1 MTKDNKTS
9 YRTPDHLSLND
20 TEIPTLDAQTAN
32 QLLNNVF
39 TACDMT
45 PSVIP
50 VETLESWG
58 NYKKPSF
65 NLGRFIAYVFTI
77 LLVLLPLMF
86 FRPTIIAERTDVN
99 STSDAVYDIHI
110 KTLLP
115 VSSVTAELDGIP
127 VALSEAS
134 SREYIA
140 KLTDNGSMTITV
152 RSFNGQIATRTYKVS
167 HLDTEKPSL
176 IRSYSQN
183 GLVYLE
189 VLDAY
194 SGINYDNITGL
205 TPESYDISTGTIV
218 FKIPDAPTTVTIPDN
233 AGNELTLLLSPV
245 N

>member
-1 MTKDNKTS
+1 MTKHTTTDQN
-9 YRTPDHLSLND
+9 PNHLSLND

-86 FRPTIIAERTDVN
+86 FKPGIIAERTNVN
-99 STSDAVYDIHI
+99 STTDAVYEINV

-115 VSSVTAELDGIP
+115 VSSVTAELDGTPI
-127 VALSEAS
+127 ALSES
-134 SREYIA
+134 SSHKYIA
-140 KLTDNGSMTITV
+140 KLTENGSMTITA

-167 HLDTEKPSL
+167 HLDTEKPEL
-176 IRSYSQN
+176 LKSYSQS

-194 SGINYDNITGL
+194 SGINYDKITGL
-205 TPESYDISTGTIV
+205 TPESYDTSTGTIA
-218 FKIPDAPTTVTIPDN
+218 FKIPAAPTTVTIPDN

>member
-1 MTKDNKTS
+1 MTKDNISNKN
-9 YRTPDHLSLND
+9 PNHLSLND
-20 TEIPTLDAQTAN
+20 TEIPTLGAQTAN

-39 TACDMT
+39 TVCDMT

-65 NLGRFIAYVFTI
+65 NLGRFIAYIFTI

-86 FRPTIIAERTDVN
+86 FRPTIIAERTNVE
-99 STSDAVYDIHI
+99 STSDAVYDIRI

-115 VSSVTAELDGIP
+115 VSSVSAELDGTPI
-127 VALSEAS
+127 ALSETS

-140 KLTDNGSMTITV
+140 KLTENGSMTITV

-167 HLDTEKPSL
+167 HLDTENPKL
-176 IRSYSQN
+176 LRSYSQN

-189 VLDAY
+189 LLDAY
-194 SGINYDNITGL
+194 SSINYDKITGL
-205 TPESYDISTGTIV
+205 TPESYDTTTGTVV
-218 FKIPDAPTTVTIPDN
+218 FKIPATSTTVTIPDN